1 MKEFFKF
8 TLATILGLLVTGF
21 IFMII
26 GIASVAGLL
35 ASSETETTVHNNS
48 VFVLDLQGSI
58 AERYQPTP
66 IDQLLDE
73 EQSVYGLNDIS
84 ASIAKAKENDQIKG
98 IYLNVGNFS
107 CGSASLQEIRQAL
120 ADFKESGKFII
131 AYGGGYSQSGYYLAS
146 IADKIILNP
155 SGSISWHGL
164 SAQTLFVKDLLKKV
178 GINVQIF
185 RVGTYKSAVE
195 PLIGTEMSPANK
207 EQTQAFVQSIWN
219 QMTDDI
225 AQSRQLTQEQ
235 LNILADQYMDFQLAD
250 SCIANGLADTLMYKD
265 EVLAYLKSQIGLKEK
280 DKLHTLTLSDMI
292 NVKRNTPRDKSSNII
307 AVYYAYGEIDNSS
320 SYNYNEEGI
329 NSEKVITDLRK
340 LREDKNIKAVVLRV
354 NSPGGSAYGS
364 EQIWREVSLLKA
376 QKPVVVSM
384 GDYAA
389 SGGYY
394 ISCPAHM
401 IIASPTTLTGSIGIF
416 GMFPDASELLTNT
429 LGLHWDGV
437 KTNRLSDLG
446 ALHRPLNEEEKAL
459 IQQTVNEGYDLFT
472 RRCAEGRNIPLN
484 KLEEIA
490 GGRVWTGRMAKELNL
505 VDELGGLDTAILHA
519 ARLAGL
525 EDYHTASYPSK
536 ADALSMLLEEP
547 VHSYIHSKI
556 TQTIG
561 NSYYGLFS
569 TIKNFQNND
578 RLQTRLPFNLYI
590 H

>member
-107 CGSASLQEIRQAL
+107 SGSASLQEIRQAL

-131 AYGGGYSQSGYYLAS
+131 AYGGGYSQNGYYLAS

-235 LNILADQYMDFQLAD
+235 LNILADQYMDFQPAD

-265 EVLAYLKSQIGLKEK
+265 EVLSYLKSQIGLKEK

-292 NVKRNTPRDKSSNII
+292 NVKRNTPRDKSGNII

-320 SYNYNEEGI
+320 SYNYNKEGI

-364 EQIWREVSLLKA
+364 EQIWREVKLLKEE
-376 QKPVVVSM
+376 KPVIVSM

-394 ISCPAHM
+394 ISCAADW
-401 IIASPTTLTGSIGIF
+401 IVAEPTTLTGSIGIF
-416 GMFPDASELLTNT
+416 GMVPDFSELVTQKLD
-429 LGLHWDGV
+429 LHIDGV
-437 KTNRLSDLG
+437 KTNKLANLG
-446 ALHRPLNEEEKAL
+446 NIARPLNAEEKAL
-459 IQQTVNEGYDLFT
+459 IQQSVNNGYELFT
-472 RRCAEGRNIPLN
+472 KRCAEGRNMPIEDL
-484 KLEEIA
+484 KKIA
-490 GGRVWTGRMAKELNL
+490 EGRVWTGAMAKELKL
-505 VDELGGLDTAILHA
+505 VDELGNLQTALKAASQHA
-519 ARLAGL
+519 KIENYNVVAYPKP
-525 EDYHTASYPSK
+525 EDFLTTLMK
-536 ADALSMLLEEP
+536 TRKD
-547 VHSYIHSKI
+547 SYIQSQVEATFGDFSKGFI
-556 TQTIG
+556 
-561 NSYYGLFS
+561 LL
-569 TIKNFQNND
+569 KNLNKAD
-578 RLQTRLPFNLYI
+578 RLQTRIPFELSI

>member
-26 GIASVAGLL
+26 GIASVAGLI

-84 ASIAKAKENDQIKG
+84 ASIAKAKENDPIKG

-225 AQSRQLTQEQ
+225 VQSRQLTQEQ
-235 LNILADQYMDFQLAD
+235 LNILADQYMDFQPAD

-265 EVLAYLKSQIGLKEK
+265 GVLAYLKSQIGLKEK

-292 NVKRNTPRDKSSNII
+292 NVKRNTPRDKSGNII

-364 EQIWREVSLLKA
+364 EQIWREVKLLKEE
-376 QKPVVVSM
+376 KPVIVSM

-394 ISCPAHM
+394 ISCAADW
-401 IIASPTTLTGSIGIF
+401 IVAEPTTLTGSIGIF
-416 GMFPDASELLTNT
+416 GMVPDFSELVTQKLD
-429 LGLHWDGV
+429 LHIDGV
-437 KTNRLSDLG
+437 KTNKQADLG
-446 ALHRPLNEEEKAL
+446 NIARPLNAEEKAL
-459 IQQTVNEGYDLFT
+459 IQQSVNNGYELFT
-472 RRCAEGRNIPLN
+472 RRCAEGRNMPIEDL
-484 KLEEIA
+484 KKIA
-490 GGRVWTGRMAKELNL
+490 EGRVWTGAMAKELKL
-505 VDELGGLDTAILHA
+505 VDELGNLQTALKAASQHA
-519 ARLAGL
+519 KIENYNVVAYPKP
-525 EDYHTASYPSK
+525 EDFLTTLMK
-536 ADALSMLLEEP
+536 TRKD
-547 VHSYIHSKI
+547 SYIQSQVEATFGDFSKGF
-556 TQTIG
+556 T
-561 NSYYGLFS
+561 LL
-569 TIKNFQNND
+569 KNLNKAD
-578 RLQTRLPFNLYI
+578 RLQTRIPFELSI
-590 H
+590 Q

>member
-84 ASIAKAKENDQIKG
+84 ASIEKAKENDQIKG

-107 CGSASLQEIRQAL
+107 SGSASLQEIRQAL

-235 LNILADQYMDFQLAD
+235 LNILADQYMDFQPAD

-292 NVKRNTPRDKSSNII
+292 NIKRNTPRDKSGNII

-364 EQIWREVSLLKA
+364 EQIWREVKLLKEE
-376 QKPVVVSM
+376 KPVIVSM

-394 ISCPAHM
+394 ISCAADW
-401 IIASPTTLTGSIGIF
+401 IVAEPTTLTGSIGIF
-416 GMFPDASELLTNT
+416 GMVPDFSELVTQKLD
-429 LGLHWDGV
+429 LHIDGV
-437 KTNRLSDLG
+437 KTNKLADLG
-446 ALHRPLNEEEKAL
+446 NIARPLNAEEKAL
-459 IQQTVNEGYDLFT
+459 IQQSVNNGYELFT
-472 RRCAEGRNIPLN
+472 RRCAEGRNMPIEDL
-484 KLEEIA
+484 KKIA
-490 GGRVWTGRMAKELNL
+490 EGRVWTGAMAKELKL
-505 VDELGGLDTAILHA
+505 VDELGNLQTALKAASQHA
-519 ARLAGL
+519 KIENYNVVA
-525 EDYHTASYPSK
+525 YPK
-536 ADALSMLLEEP
+536 PKDFLTTLMKNRKD
-547 VHSYIHSKI
+547 SYIQSQVEATFGDFSKGF
-556 TQTIG
+556 T
-561 NSYYGLFS
+561 LL
-569 TIKNFQNND
+569 KNLNKAD
-578 RLQTRLPFNLYI
+578 RLQTRIPFELSI
-590 H
+590 Q

>member
-1 MKEFFKF
+1 M
-8 TLATILGLLVTGF
+8 
-21 IFMII
+21 
-26 GIASVAGLL
+26 
-35 ASSETETTVHNNS
+35 
-48 VFVLDLQGSI
+48 
-58 AERYQPTP
+58 
-66 IDQLLDE
+66 
-73 EQSVYGLNDIS
+73 
-84 ASIAKAKENDQIKG
+84 
-98 IYLNVGNFS
+98 
-107 CGSASLQEIRQAL
+107 QEIRQAL

-235 LNILADQYMDFQLAD
+235 LNILADQYMDFQPAD

-292 NVKRNTPRDKSSNII
+292 NVKRNTPRDKSGNII

-364 EQIWREVSLLKA
+364 EQIWREVKLLKEE
-376 QKPVVVSM
+376 KPVIVSM

-394 ISCPAHM
+394 ISCAADW
-401 IIASPTTLTGSIGIF
+401 IVAEPTTLTGSIGIF
-416 GMFPDASELLTNT
+416 GMVPDFSELVTQKLD
-429 LGLHWDGV
+429 LHIDGV
-437 KTNRLSDLG
+437 KTNKLADLG
-446 ALHRPLNEEEKAL
+446 NIARPLNAEEKAL
-459 IQQTVNEGYDLFT
+459 IQQSVNNGYELFT
-472 RRCAEGRNIPLN
+472 RRCAEGRNMPIEDL
-484 KLEEIA
+484 KKIA
-490 GGRVWTGRMAKELNL
+490 EGRVWTGAMAKELKL
-505 VDELGGLDTAILHA
+505 VDELGNLQTALKAASQHA
-519 ARLAGL
+519 KIENYNVVAYPKP
-525 EDYHTASYPSK
+525 EDFLTTLMK
-536 ADALSMLLEEP
+536 TRKD
-547 VHSYIHSKI
+547 SYIQSQVEATFGDFSKGF
-556 TQTIG
+556 TLLR
-561 NSYYGLFS
+561 NLN
-569 TIKNFQNND
+569 KAD
-578 RLQTRLPFNLYI
+578 RLQTRIPFELSI
-590 H
+590 Q

>member
-98 IYLNVGNFS
+98 IYLNVENFS

-235 LNILADQYMDFQLAD
+235 LNILADQYMDFQPAD

-292 NVKRNTPRDKSSNII
+292 NVKRNTPRDKSGNII

-364 EQIWREVSLLKA
+364 EQIWREVKLLKEE
-376 QKPVVVSM
+376 KPVIVSM

-394 ISCPAHM
+394 ISCAADW
-401 IIASPTTLTGSIGIF
+401 IVAEPTTLTGSIGIF
-416 GMFPDASELLTNT
+416 GMVPDFSELVTQKLD
-429 LGLHWDGV
+429 LHIDGV
-437 KTNRLSDLG
+437 KTNKLADLG
-446 ALHRPLNEEEKAL
+446 NIARPLNAEEKAL
-459 IQQTVNEGYDLFT
+459 IQQSVNNGYELFT
-472 RRCAEGRNIPLN
+472 RRCAEGRNMPIEDL
-484 KLEEIA
+484 KKIA
-490 GGRVWTGRMAKELNL
+490 EGRVWTGAMAKELKL
-505 VDELGGLDTAILHA
+505 VDELGNLQTALKAASQHA
-519 ARLAGL
+519 KIENYNVVAYPKP
-525 EDYHTASYPSK
+525 EDFLTTLMK
-536 ADALSMLLEEP
+536 TRKN
-547 VHSYIHSKI
+547 SYIQSQVEATFGDFSKGF
-556 TQTIG
+556 T
-561 NSYYGLFS
+561 LL
-569 TIKNFQNND
+569 KNLNKAD
-578 RLQTRLPFNLYI
+578 RLQTRIPFELSI
-590 H
+590 Q

>member
-84 ASIAKAKENDQIKG
+84 ASIEKAKENDQIKG

-107 CGSASLQEIRQAL
+107 SGSASLQEIRQAL

-185 RVGTYKSAVE
+185 RVGTYKSAIE

-235 LNILADQYMDFQLAD
+235 LNILADQYMDFQPAD

-292 NVKRNTPRDKSSNII
+292 NIKRNTPRDKSGNII

-364 EQIWREVSLLKA
+364 EQIWREVKLLKEE
-376 QKPVVVSM
+376 KPVIVSM

-394 ISCPAHM
+394 ISCAADW
-401 IIASPTTLTGSIGIF
+401 IVAEPTTLTGSIGIF
-416 GMFPDASELLTNT
+416 GMVPDFSELVTQKLD
-429 LGLHWDGV
+429 LHIDGV
-437 KTNRLSDLG
+437 KTNKLADLG
-446 ALHRPLNEEEKAL
+446 NIARPLNAEEKAL
-459 IQQTVNEGYDLFT
+459 IQQSVNNGYELFT
-472 RRCAEGRNIPLN
+472 RRCAEGRNMPIEDL
-484 KLEEIA
+484 KKIA
-490 GGRVWTGRMAKELNL
+490 EGRVWTGAMAKELKL
-505 VDELGGLDTAILHA
+505 VDELGNLQTALKAASQHA
-519 ARLAGL
+519 KIENYNVVA
-525 EDYHTASYPSK
+525 YPK
-536 ADALSMLLEEP
+536 PKDFLTTLMKTRKD
-547 VHSYIHSKI
+547 SYIQSQVEATFGDFSKGF
-556 TQTIG
+556 T
-561 NSYYGLFS
+561 LL
-569 TIKNFQNND
+569 KNLNKAD
-578 RLQTRLPFNLYI
+578 RLQTRIPFELSI
-590 H
+590 Q